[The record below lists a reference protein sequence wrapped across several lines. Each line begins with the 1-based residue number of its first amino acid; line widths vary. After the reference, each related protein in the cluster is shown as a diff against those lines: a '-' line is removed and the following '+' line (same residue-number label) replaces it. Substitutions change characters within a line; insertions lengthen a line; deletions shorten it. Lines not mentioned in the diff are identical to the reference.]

1 MTSPSCAEVP
11 APPLLLAVDG
21 DSLVHRA
28 YHGMA
33 GSDHR
38 DAAGRPVW
46 ALRGL
51 VSFLASAA
59 ARMAPDALLVGFDS
73 HVDSVRKA
81 DYAGYKAQ
89 RPDKPADLQA
99 QLDDAPALLAD
110 CGIGVASAVGYE
122 ADDVLASAAEL
133 ARRSGWRC
141 VLVTSDRDAFALV
154 CDNTSVLRVTTGG
167 VAAWPLLTPA
177 DLPDVCGVDPRQ
189 YRDLA
194 ALRGDVS
201 DNLRG
206 VDGIGGKIAARLLR
220 AFGSVDAVYAAV
232 DGGRHEQVAAA
243 VGVAAAARLA
253 DPAGR
258 EAVVRNRRL
267 MAMRPDLTL
276 PDLDLDLDRGRLPLR
291 PATVRTA
298 LRARDILLGPSLWA
312 LVGAPPPTAQ
322 LPGLDAV
329 PAPRVRDRPAGRRR
343 RGREPV
349 EGQLSLF

>member
-1 MTSPSCAEVP
+1 MTSPSCAEPSCADLP
-11 APPLLLAVDG
+11 ASPPLLLAVDG

-33 GSDHR
+33 ASDHR
-38 DAAGRPVW
+38 DTTGRPVW

-51 VSFLASAA
+51 VSFLASTA

-89 RPDKPADLQA
+89 RPAKPAELQA
-99 QLDDAPALLAD
+99 QLDDAPTLLAD

-133 ARRSGWRC
+133 ARRSGWQC

-154 CDNTSVLRVTTGG
+154 CENTSVLRVATGG
-167 VAAWPLLTPA
+167 VAAWPLLTAA

-206 VDGIGGKIAARLLR
+206 VDGIGGKIAARLLT
-220 AFGSVDAVYAAV
+220 AFGSVEAAYAAV

-243 VGVAAAARLA
+243 IGVAAAARLA

-258 EAVVRNRRL
+258 EAVARNRRL

-276 PDLDLDLDRGRLPLR
+276 PDLDRCRLPLG

-298 LRARDILLGPSLWA
+298 LRARDIRLGPSLWA
-312 LVGAPPPTAQ
+312 LVGGPPPTADR
-322 LPGLDAV
+322 PGPDAV
-329 PAPRVRDRPAGRRR
+329 PIRHHGPAGRRR
-343 RGREPV
+343 AREPG
-349 EGQLSLF
+349 ENQLALF

>member
-1 MTSPSCAEVP
+1 LSSPSRAE
-11 APPLLLAVDG
+11 PPLLLAVDG

-38 DAAGRPVW
+38 DSAGRPVW

-51 VSFLASAA
+51 VSFLASTA
-59 ARMAPDALLVGFDS
+59 ARMRPAALLVGFDS

-81 DYAGYKAQ
+81 DYADYKAQ
-89 RPDKPADLQA
+89 RPDKPAELQA
-99 QLDDAPALLAD
+99 QLDDAPELLAA
-110 CGIGVASAVGYE
+110 CGVGVASATGYE
-122 ADDVLASAAEL
+122 ADDVLASAAEV
-133 ARRSGWRC
+133 ARRDGWRC

-154 CDNTSVLRVTTGG
+154 CDNTSVLRVSTGG
-167 VAAWPLLTPA
+167 AGAWPLLTPA
-177 DLPDVCGVDPRQ
+177 DLPGVCGVDPQQ

-206 VDGIGGKIAARLLR
+206 VDGIGGKIAARLLG
-220 AFGSVDAVYAAV
+220 AFGSVESAYTAV
-232 DGGRHEQVAAA
+232 DDGRHAELEAAI
-243 VGVAAAARLA
+243 GVAAAARFA
-253 DPAGR
+253 DPVGR
-258 EAVVRNRRL
+258 EAVGRNRRL

-276 PDLDLDLDRGRLPLR
+276 PPLEGCRLPLA

-312 LVGAPPPTAQ
+312 LVGAPPPTSN
-322 LPGLDAV
+322 LPGLDVV
-329 PAPRVRDRPAGRRR
+329 PVQREFHDRAPTRRR
-343 RGREPV
+343 RPRDPCEN
-349 EGQLSLF
+349 QLALF

>member
-1 MTSPSCAEVP
+1 MSSPLRAEPPVP
-11 APPLLLAVDG
+11 GSAPLLLAVDG

-28 YHGMA
+28 YHGMG
-33 GSDHR
+33 GSGHR

-51 VSFLASAA
+51 MSFIASAA
-59 ARMAPDALLVGFDS
+59 ARMGPDAVLVGFDS

-89 RPDKPADLQA
+89 RPDKPAELQA
-99 QLDDAPALLAD
+99 QLDDAPPLLAA
-110 CGIGVASAVGYE
+110 CGVGVACAVGYE

-154 CDNTSVLRVTTGG
+154 GETTSVLRVTTGG
-167 VAAWPLLTPA
+167 AAAWPLLTPA
-177 DLPDVCGVDPRQ
+177 DLPEVCGVDPRQ

-194 ALRGDVS
+194 AVRGDVS

-206 VDGIGGKIAARLLR
+206 VDGIGGKTAARLLA
-220 AFGSVDAVYAAV
+220 AFGSVEAAYEAV

-243 VGVAAAARLA
+243 IGVAAAARFA

-258 EAVVRNRRL
+258 AAVVRNRRL

-276 PDLDLDLDRGRLPLR
+276 PELDRCRLPLA

-312 LVGAPPPTAQ
+312 LVGAPPPTSG
-322 LPGLDAV
+322 LPGLDVV
-329 PAPRVRDRPAGRRR
+329 PARREPRRPAGRRR
-343 RGREPV
+343 AREPG
-349 EGQLSLF
+349 EDQLALF

>member
-1 MTSPSCAEVP
+1 LSSPSPAES
-11 APPLLLAVDG
+11 PLLLAVDG

-51 VSFLASAA
+51 VSFLASTA
-59 ARMAPDALLVGFDS
+59 ARMRPDAILVGFDS

-81 DYAGYKAQ
+81 DYADYKAH
-89 RPDKPADLQA
+89 RPDKPAELQA
-99 QLDDAPALLAD
+99 QLDEAPLLLAD
-110 CGIGVASAVGYE
+110 CGIGVASATGYE
-122 ADDVLASAAEL
+122 ADDVLASAAEVS
-133 ARRSGWRC
+133 RRDGWRC

-154 CDNTSVLRVTTGG
+154 CENTSVLRVSTGG
-167 VAAWPLLTPA
+167 AGAWPLLTPA
-177 DLPDVCGVDPRQ
+177 DLPDVCGVDPQQ

-206 VDGIGGKIAARLLR
+206 VDGIGGKIAARLLG
-220 AFGSVDAVYAAV
+220 AFGSVEAAYAAV
-232 DGGRHEQVAAA
+232 DEDRHDEIVAAI
-243 VGVAAAARLA
+243 GVAAAARFA

-258 EAVVRNRRL
+258 EAVARNRRL

-276 PDLDLDLDRGRLPLR
+276 PPLETCRLPLS

-298 LRARDILLGPSLWA
+298 LRARDITLGPSLWA
-312 LVGAPPPTAQ
+312 LVGAPPPTAN
-322 LPGLDAV
+322 LPGLDVAPV
-329 PAPRVRDRPAGRRR
+329 QREFHDRPAPRRRLRPRDPS
-343 RGREPV
+343 ED
-349 EGQLSLF
+349 QLALF

>member
-1 MTSPSCAEVP
+1 V
-11 APPLLLAVDG
+11 PPLLLAVDG

-51 VSFLASAA
+51 VSFLAQTA
-59 ARMAPDALLVGFDS
+59 ARLAPDALLVGFDS

-99 QLDDAPALLAD
+99 QLDDAPVLLSG
-110 CGIGVASAVGYE
+110 CGIGVASATGYE
-122 ADDVLASAAEL
+122 ADDVLASAAEV
-133 ARRSGWRC
+133 ARRDGWRC

-154 CDNTSVLRVTTGG
+154 SETTSVLRVASGG
-167 VAAWPLLTPA
+167 VGAWPLLTPA
-177 DLPDVCGVDPRQ
+177 DLPDVCGVDPGQ

-206 VDGIGGKIAARLLR
+206 VDGIGGKTAARLLA
-220 AFGSVDAVYAAV
+220 AFDSVEAAYAAV
-232 DGGRHEQVAAA
+232 DAGGHARVAAA
-243 VGVAAAARLA
+243 IGAAAAERFA

-258 EAVVRNRRL
+258 EAVARNRRL
-267 MAMRPDLTL
+267 MAMRPDLAL
-276 PDLDLDLDRGRLPLR
+276 PELDRCRLPLA

-312 LVGAPPPTAQ
+312 LVGAAPPAA
-322 LPGLDAV
+322 LPGVDAV
-329 PAPRVRDRPAGRRR
+329 PVPRALRDRPAGRRR
-343 RGREPV
+343 RNEPV

>member
-1 MTSPSCAEVP
+1 MSAQ
-11 APPLLLAVDG
+11 PLLLVVDG

-38 DAAGRPVW
+38 DSAGRPVW

-51 VSFLASAA
+51 VSFLAAAA
-59 ARMAPDALLVGFDS
+59 ARLAPDAVLVGFDS

-81 DYAGYKAQ
+81 DFAGYKAH
-89 RPDKPADLQA
+89 RADKPADLQA
-99 QLDDAPALLAD
+99 QLDDAPALLAA
-110 CGIGVASAVGYE
+110 CGLGVASATGYE
-122 ADDVLASAAEL
+122 ADDILASAAAL
-133 ARRSGWRC
+133 ARREGWRS

-154 CDNTSVLRVTTGG
+154 GETTSVLRVTTGG
-167 VAAWPLLTPA
+167 AGAWPLLTPA
-177 DLPDVCGVDPRQ
+177 DLPDVCGVDPEQ

-206 VDGIGGKIAARLLR
+206 VHGIGGKRAAQLLS
-220 AFGSVDAVYAAV
+220 AFGTVQDAYAAV
-232 DGGRHEQVAAA
+232 DGGRPEAVAA
-243 VGVAAAARLA
+243 VIGPAAATRFA
-253 DPAGR
+253 DPTGR
-258 EAVVRNRRL
+258 DAVVRNLRL

-276 PDLDLDLDRGRLPLR
+276 PDLAALRLPLA
-291 PATVRTA
+291 PATVRAA

-312 LVGAPPPTAQ
+312 LVGAPPPTAD
-322 LPGLDAV
+322 LPGLELAAV
-329 PAPRVRDRPAGRRR
+329 PPAPRDRAGRRGR